1 MSFFHKV
8 LTQPRTPLL
17 LVSLFL
23 TALIAACAGPTQVTL
38 AQPPIQSGCQIFP
51 ADNIWNVPINNLPVD
66 HTYDSFINS
75 TNRGLHPDFGSG
87 TDQNGVMYGIPFV
100 TVPSNQAGV
109 PVTFDIADESD
120 PGPGGWTDP
129 PSNTTTNY
137 PIPTNVPLNNL
148 IEGGPNSGGDQH
160 VLVIQQ
166 TTCKLYETWDS
177 RPQNNNPSS
186 WLAGS
191 GAIFDLNSNALR
203 QDTWTSADAA
213 GLPIFPGLARYS
225 EAHAGAINHALRFTV
240 SCAYGKVWPARHV
253 TSGCNASM
261 PPMGKRFRLKASY
274 VIPSNFST
282 ETKAILQAL
291 KTYGMMVADNG
302 SNWYISGEP
311 NASWID
317 DTLVSEL
324 GQVQAINFEAVNTS
338 SLMINSN
345 SGQAAVPPTA
355 APTGLTATTISQSQI
370 NLSWT
375 NNAVN
380 QGGFY
385 IERST
390 GPTGSF
396 TRIKTIVGNTTTYS
410 DSTGLVGGTP
420 YYYRVQAYNAYGTSA
435 YSSSANAT
443 TTFLAPTN
451 LTFTNIQTNQLTV
464 NWTDNSNG
472 ETGFAIERS
481 PTGLTGSWIQVGTAP
496 ANAAGGATT
505 YQDTNLLDA
514 TTYYYRVRAYNSYG
528 NSGYTGVANATTQL
542 APPVAPSG
550 LITWA
555 TSSTQINLLW
565 SHNLRHVDSFLI
577 ERSPTGLAGSWT
589 QVGTVNSPNTAYSDT
604 TGLTANTPYYYQVK
618 AHNTAGDSSPSNIA
632 NAITTVWQVSF
643 SPDNGLGDTDN
654 TLSKAATNA
663 IAGQT
668 ILFTT
673 NVSFSASWTPNIAPG
688 VILAGSCN
696 SNTGPAFT
704 INGSNLSSSFVLNQN
719 TLIGLKLQGF
729 PGSITNQP
737 QVRNTGTGNRL
748 VCVVVSKS

>member
-17 LVSLFL
+17 LASLLL

-38 AQPPIQSGCQIFP
+38 AQPPTLNGCQIFP

-66 HTYDSFINS
+66 HTYDSFISS

-87 TDQNGVMYGIPFV
+87 TDSNGVMYGIPFV

-109 PVTFDIADESD
+109 PVTFDYNDESD

-129 PSNTTTNY
+129 PNNTTTNY

-191 GAIFDLNSNALR
+191 GAIFNLTSNTLR
-203 QDTWTSADAA
+203 PDTWTSADAA
-213 GLPIFPGLARYS
+213 GLPIFPGLVRYS

-240 SCAYGKVWPARHV
+240 SCAYGKVWPARHQ
-253 TSGCNASM
+253 TSGCSADH

-282 ETKAILQAL
+282 ETKALLQAL

-311 NASWID
+311 NASWND
-317 DTLVSEL
+317 DALVSEL

-355 APTGLTATTISQSQI
+355 APSGLTATVMGAHQI
-370 NLSWT
+370 NLNWT

-380 QGGFY
+380 QTGFY
-385 IERST
+385 IERRA
-390 GPTGSF
+390 GPSGGFSQ
-396 TRIKTIVGNTTTYS
+396 IASVGAGVNSYS
-410 DSTGLVGGTP
+410 DMNVPDGAT
-420 YYYRVQAYNAYGTSA
+420 YYYQVRAFNPYGTSA
-435 YSSSANAT
+435 YSNQDNKPLPFIAPTTLAAT
-443 TTFLAPTN
+443 TPT
-451 LTFTNIQTNQLTV
+451 TNQISLTW
-464 NWTDNSNG
+464 NDNSTG
-472 ETGFAIERS
+472 ETGYYIERKIGVGGTFAVVATTGANVTSYQDKGLVDGTNYYYQVRAFNSFGNSAYSNQSNTTTLLAPPSGLLAWATSGNSITLQWADNSQSEDGYIIERS
-481 PTGLTGSWIQVGTAP
+481 PDGSTG
-496 ANAAGGATT
+496 
-505 YQDTNLLDA
+505 
-514 TTYYYRVRAYNSYG
+514 
-528 NSGYTGVANATTQL
+528 
-542 APPVAPSG
+542 
-550 LITWA
+550 
-555 TSSTQINLLW
+555 
-565 SHNLRHVDSFLI
+565 
-577 ERSPTGLAGSWT
+577 WT
-589 QVGTVNSPNTAYSDT
+589 QVGLITAANTTTVPDSSLTASTQYFYRVKARKATLPDSAYSNM
-604 TGLTANTPYYYQVK
+604 A
-618 AHNTAGDSSPSNIA
+618 S
-632 NAITTVWQVSF
+632 AITTVWQVSVP
-643 SPDNGLGDTDN
+643 SDNGLGDTN
-654 TLSKAATNA
+654 NSLSQAASNA

-668 ILFTT
+668 ILFSIP

-688 VILAGSCN
+688 VILVGSCGGSGPGVTIDGTN
-696 SNTGPAFT
+696 FSSGGLMISN
-704 INGSNLSSSFVLNQN
+704 N
-719 TLIGLKLQGF
+719 TLVGLKLINSQLKTAG
-729 PGSITNQP
+729 PGNHLSCT
-737 QVRNTGTGNRL
+737 
-748 VCVVVSKS
+748 VVVR